1 MSPRKFNPDSQKEP
15 LMPAGSSEQ
24 IGLERLVFFS
34 DAVFAI
40 AITLLALEIR
50 LPGNE
55 IFTDAQLLS
64 QLVGIWHKY
73 LAYVISFL
81 VIGTFWMAHHRKYA
95 FIKRC
100 DNRLMFINLV
110 MLMVI
115 AFIPFPTSILSLTP
129 GRTAT
134 IFYALTML
142 FAGLLLAAVWGY
154 ASWKNRLIAPG
165 MDAKRRRFQF
175 FGPLAISAIFLISIG
190 VAFFQADVA
199 KFFWLLILPVGFIAN
214 KAG

>member
-1 MSPRKFNPDSQKEP
+1 
-15 LMPAGSSEQ
+15 MPAELSEQ
-24 IGLERLVFFS
+24 KGLERLVFFN

-50 LPGNE
+50 LPSNE
-55 IFTDAQLLS
+55 LLDDTQLLS
-64 QLVGIWHKY
+64 QLIGIWHKY
-73 LAYVISFL
+73 LAYAISFL
-81 VIGTFWMAHHRKYA
+81 VIGIFWMAHHRKFG
-95 FIKRC
+95 FIERS

-115 AFIPFPTSILSLTP
+115 AFIPFPTSILSLSP

-142 FAGLLLAAVWGY
+142 LTGLLLAAIWWY
-154 ASWKNRLIAPG
+154 ASSKNRLINAD
-165 MDAKRRRFQF
+165 MNAERRRFQF

-190 VAFFQADVA
+190 VSFFQADIA
-199 KFFWLLILPVGFIAN
+199 KFFWLLILPAGLIAN
-214 KAG
+214 KTG

>member
-1 MSPRKFNPDSQKEP
+1 MKPRKFHSKSNIGP
-15 LMPAGSSEQ
+15 LIPSRSSGQ
-24 IGLERLVFFS
+24 VGLERLVFFS

-50 LPGNE
+50 LPSNE
-55 IFTDAQLLS
+55 ILNDTQLLS
-64 QLVGIWHKY
+64 QLTGIWHKY

-81 VIGTFWMAHHRKYA
+81 VIGIFWMAHHRRYS

-100 DNRLMFINLV
+100 DDRLMLINLF

-115 AFIPFPTSILSLTP
+115 AFIPFPTSILSIIP

-142 FAGLLLAAVWGY
+142 ITGLLLATIWWY
-154 ASWKNRLIAPG
+154 ASWKNRLIAPD
-165 MDAKRRRFQF
+165 MDANLRYFQF
-175 FGPLAISAIFLISIG
+175 FGPLAISTIFLISIG
-190 VAFFQADVA
+190 VAFIQEDIA
-199 KFFWLLILPVGFIAN
+199 KFCWLLILPVGLITN
-214 KAG
+214 KTG